1 MKTSI
6 NTIIEKLDDLL
17 NNCKLDEAEI
27 YIEEQ
32 IYLALSDNRNDDAIA
47 LYNEQIGYF
56 RDCGKFD
63 NAVESCKRVLELI
76 KNCNY
81 ENTPFH
87 ATTLLNIANAYRAC
101 GRFEESFSSYET
113 VKNIYD
119 MNPETDSTLYASYYN
134 NISLLYQ
141 ETGNYEMACE
151 CQKKALEIVA
161 NTDDVQK
168 IAISKTNLAVSYIRL
183 GKIDEAEN
191 LVKDAMK
198 CFCGLSPSDF
208 HYSAALSA
216 MGDIEFYRNKYD
228 SAAEYYEMAL
238 AETELH
244 MGRNNFFDI
253 ISENMKLA
261 KEKGGISS
269 DINGMELCRKYYEC
283 FGKPV
288 IERNFPEF
296 KDRIVCGM
304 VGEGSDCFGF
314 DDEFSRDHDFGPS
327 FCIWL
332 DDDIFEKIGDKL
344 QKAYDLLP
352 KYFMGFERN
361 KSIQSK
367 KRTGVFSSVKFYSEL
382 LENRIPES
390 VSDWLNIPIE
400 KLAAAVNGEVFTDT
414 ENDFIHIRTK
424 LKKGMPYAAKLK
436 HIAQQTALMCQ
447 SGQYNLIRCVK
458 RGDEVT
464 ALICLG
470 DFTQSTL
477 RCLKLLDN
485 KYYPHYKWLYKS
497 CDYAE
502 IKNLLTK
509 YKSVPTE
516 KWYDEIVAPV
526 CEFVRNKLMVKF
538 EIMSEKDY
546 LDNIAWELSNMADE
560 RMKKEK
566 LAFEIAKMEFEAFD
580 KVKNEGGRVNCQDDW
595 NTFSIMRMSQYLTW
609 DIPMLEQYIFD
620 FREAL
625 KIGRNMITE
634 KYARMM
640 MSTSPEKYAEIESQ
654 LPELEEDSVRICD
667 SICSIQVEWMEE
679 FCKEFPN
686 LSMQTRRIH
695 TYEDTE
701 WDTSYETYLRGELLT
716 YSRAM
721 LRMYAGFIVK
731 LSHNNKNLAYLT
743 MQYTAEFYGY
753 KTLEDAENGCR

>member
-1 MKTSI
+1 MKSSI
-6 NTIIEKLDDLL
+6 NSILETLDDLL
-17 NNCKLDEAEI
+17 NNYKLDEAEI
-27 YIEEQ
+27 YLEEQ
-32 IYLALSDNRNDDAIA
+32 IKLALSDNRNDDAIT

-63 NAVESCKRVLELI
+63 NALDSCKKALELI

-101 GRFEESFSSYET
+101 GRFEESFSAYET
-113 VKNIYD
+113 VKEIYD
-119 MNPETDSTLYASYYN
+119 LNPETDAKLYASYYN

-161 NTDDVQK
+161 DTDDAQK
-168 IAISKTNLAVSYIRL
+168 IAISKTNLAISLIRL

-198 CFCGLSPSDF
+198 YFCGLSPSDF

-216 MGDIEFYRNKYD
+216 MGDIEFYRSNYN
-228 SAAEYYEMAL
+228 SAVEYYEMAL

-253 ISENMKLA
+253 ISENLKLA
-261 KEKGGISS
+261 KEKGNISS
-269 DINGMELCRKYYEC
+269 EINGIELCRKYYEC

-288 IERNFPEF
+288 IERNFPEY
-296 KDRIVCGM
+296 KDIIVCGM

-314 DDEFSRDHDFGPS
+314 DDDFSRDHDFGPS

-332 DDDIFEKIGDKL
+332 DDEIFEIIGDRL

-367 KRTGVFSSVKFYSEL
+367 KRTGVFSSFQFYNEL
-382 LENRIPES
+382 LESKIPES
-390 VSDWLNIPIE
+390 ISDWLNIPIE
-400 KLAAAVNGEVFTDT
+400 KLAAAVNGKIFTDN
-414 ENDFIHIRTK
+414 ENNFTHIRAK
-424 LKKGMPYAAKLK
+424 LKKGMPYVAQMK

-464 ALICLG
+464 ALICFS
-470 DFTQSTL
+470 DFMQSTF
-477 RCLKLLDN
+477 RCLKLIDN
-485 KYYPHYKWLYKS
+485 KFYPHCKWLYKS
-497 CDYAE
+497 CDYSE
-502 IKNLLTK
+502 IKNLLSK
-509 YKSVPTE
+509 YKSVSTE
-516 KWYDEIVAPV
+516 KWNDEIVVPV
-526 CEFVRNKLMVKF
+526 CEFVRHKLAEKF
-538 EIMSEKDY
+538 EITSESDY
-546 LDNIAWELSNMADE
+546 LDNIAWEISFMADE

-580 KVKNEGGRVNCQDDW
+580 KVKNEGGRANCQDDW
-595 NTFSIMRMSQYLTW
+595 ETFSIMRMSQYLIW
-609 DIPMLEQYIFD
+609 DIPMLEQYISD
-620 FREAL
+620 FNEAL
-625 KIGRNMITE
+625 NNGRNLITE

-640 MSTSPEKYAEIESQ
+640 KSTAPEKYAEIESQ
-654 LPELEEDSVRICD
+654 LPELEEDSVKICD
-667 SICSIQVEWMEE
+667 TICGIQVEWMEE
-679 FCKEFPN
+679 FCREFPN
-686 LSMQTRRIH
+686 LSIQTRRIH

-716 YSRAM
+716 YSRTM
-721 LRMYAGFIVK
+721 LRMYAQFIVG
-731 LSHNNKNLAYLT
+731 LSHKQKNLAYLT
-743 MQYTAEFYGY
+743 MQNTAKFYGY
-753 KTLEDAENGCR
+753 KTLEDAENGCK